1 MNNLTVNDILNEREV
16 GSIIPLLVEI
26 EGEDVPI
33 FFVKDYKEV
42 LEPIKENDII
52 ALKNSIIGTDECTLF
67 LLMFKFAQSFETTY
81 DVWFN
86 YGELWHQEF
95 LEVLKE
101 SDRLIIDF
109 RDENNERLKSIEI
122 ENTVTSVTKE
132 YIDRCMESITCKG
145 VKDDNIISL
154 VNKPRYETWDIESAN
169 DLLENM
175 FESFESIEE
184 LWDDLDNNLE

>member
-26 EGEDVPI
+26 EGKDIPI

-42 LEPIKENDII
+42 LEPINENEII
-52 ALKNSIIGTDECTLF
+52 ALKNSIIGTDDCILF

-95 LEVLKE
+95 LETLKHA
-101 SDRLIIDF
+101 DRIIIDF
-109 RDENNERLKSIEI
+109 RDENNERMKSVEM
-122 ENTVTSVTKE
+122 ENTVSDVTQE
-132 YIDRCMESITCKG
+132 YIEKCMEDVTRKG
-145 VKDDNIISL
+145 MKDENIISL
-154 VNKPRYETWDIESAN
+154 VRKPRYETWSIDTAN
-169 DLLENM
+169 ELLENM
-175 FESFESIEE
+175 FEEYESIEE
-184 LWDDLDNNLE
+184 LWDNLK

>member
-1 MNNLTVNDILNEREV
+1 MSNLTVNDILNEREV
-16 GSIIPLLVEI
+16 GSIIPLLVEVD
-26 EGEDVPI
+26 GKDVPI

-52 ALKNSIIGTDECTLF
+52 ALKNSIIGNDECTLF
-67 LLMFKFAQSFETTY
+67 LLIFKFAQSFETTY
-81 DVWFN
+81 DAWFN

-95 LEVLKE
+95 LETLKE

-122 ENTVTSVTKE
+122 ENTVTEVTKE
-132 YIDRCMESITCKG
+132 YIGKCMENVVCKG
-145 VKDDNIISL
+145 IKNDNIISL
-154 VNKPRYETWDIESAN
+154 VNKHKYQTWTMDMAN
-169 DLLENM
+169 DLLDNM

-184 LWDDLDNNLE
+184 LWNDLQ

>member
-16 GSIIPLLVEI
+16 GTIIPLLVEI
-26 EGEDVPI
+26 DKKEIPI

-42 LEPIKENDII
+42 LEPIEENDII
-52 ALKNSIIGTDECTLF
+52 ALKNSIIGNEECILF
-67 LLMFKFAQSFETTY
+67 LLIFKFAQNFETTY

-122 ENTVTSVTKE
+122 ENTVTDVTKE
-132 YIDRCMESITCKG
+132 YIEKCMESVICKG
-145 VKDDNIISL
+145 NTDENIISL
-154 VNKPRYETWDIESAN
+154 VSKPKFKTWTTDMAN
-169 DLLENM
+169 DLLDNM

-184 LWDDLDNNLE
+184 LWNDLK